1 MSRFPL
7 PFIFNWLL
15 LAWLLGSYASVRAE
29 AVSNLYEAEVAVSGQ
44 GGEARSQ
51 GIRKAF
57 ASVLVKVSGDSSLL
71 DNPEVGPLL
80 SRGSRLVQQYRYKSL
95 PTNASEGGTEGLPD
109 RLLWARFDARAVNRL
124 LRESGV
130 PVWGE
135 TRPSMLLWL
144 GQEEGAR
151 RSLISPD
158 RVPDLQQQL
167 SQTAD
172 TRGLPL
178 IWPLMDIEDQN
189 AIQISDL
196 WGGFEQNIRR
206 ASERYQPDVILVGRL
221 SYRGRSSWRGEWMLY
236 LPDKIN
242 RWQSYAETKT
252 AAANEGMEQA
262 VDALA
267 LRFAPQQV
275 SQGISSL
282 RLRVHGLNQLTDYA
296 LVQDYLQSL
305 AMIDH
310 VDLLSADQE
319 MVSFLLRVH
328 GSRDA
333 LVRGIQ
339 LGAVLEP
346 MVMQVSPDP
355 DQPEFSEQTAVDGE
369 GLDYR
374 LR

>member
-7 PFIFNWLL
+7 PLICNCLCL
-15 LAWLLGSYASVRAE
+15 VLLLGSYPAVHAE
-29 AVSNLYEAEVAVSGQ
+29 AVTNLYEAEVAVSGQ
-44 GGEARSQ
+44 GGEARSK
-51 GIRKAF
+51 GIRQAF
-57 ASVLVKVSGDSSLL
+57 AGVLVKVSGDSGLL
-71 DNPEVGPLL
+71 DNPQVGQLL
-80 SRGSRLVQQYRYKSL
+80 SRGSRLVQQYRYKPL
-95 PTNASEGGTEGLPD
+95 PGASEKGGGAPD

-144 GQEEGAR
+144 GEEEGAR
-151 RSLISPD
+151 RSLLAPD
-158 RVPDLQQQL
+158 SSSSLKRQL
-167 SQTAD
+167 SRTAD
-172 TRGLPL
+172 ARGLPL
-178 IWPLMDIEDQN
+178 VWPLMDVEDRKALQV
-189 AIQISDL
+189 SDL
-196 WGGFEQNIRR
+196 WGGFEENIRR
-206 ASERYQPDVILVGRL
+206 ASDRYLPDVILAGRL
-221 SYRGRSSWRGEWMLY
+221 SYRGRGSWRGEWILY

-242 RWQSYAETKT
+242 RWQTHAETKS
-252 AAANEGMEQA
+252 AVAIAGMEQA

-282 RLRVHGLNQLTDYA
+282 RLRVHGLSRLADYA
-296 LVQDYLQSL
+296 LVQGYLRSL

-310 VDLLSADQE
+310 LDLLAADAEQ
-319 MVSFLLRVH
+319 VSFLLRVH
-328 GSRDA
+328 GGRDA

-339 LGAVLEP
+339 LGSVLEP
-346 MVMQVSPDP
+346 VVMQVSPDP
-355 DQPEFSEQTAVDGE
+355 DQPEISDESVDGE